1 MIAAMM
7 TKSYFILLS
16 GYAPVTVITFLDE
29 LEREGRKAQKKQEE
43 LEKRKED
50 AFDRASSAAGSSS
63 ERTFFIANYTDEQ
76 KQTSMT
82 VERTALDVLD
92 FALLSAE
99 RFIQIRKQKEKNQM
113 ERELAGGKEL
123 IISVY
128 KGCIQ
133 IFIFGYFIAK
143 NSKWFNELLIC
154 SFNFCYQRI
163 YQSCKIRGF
172 S

>member
-1 MIAAMM
+1 MPLIEHLQRLAVQANEP
-7 TKSYFILLS
+7 SLLQ
-16 GYAPVTVITFLDE
+16 IT
-29 LEREGRKAQKKQEE
+29 
-43 LEKRKED
+43 
-50 AFDRASSAAGSSS
+50 
-63 ERTFFIANYTDEQ
+63 
-76 KQTSMT
+76 QTSKSRHLLT

-133 IFIFGYFIAK
+133 SFIFGYFIAK

-154 SFNFCYQRI
+154 SFRC
-163 YQSCKIRGF
+163 
-172 S
+172 